1 VGDRVI
7 GEVHGR
13 ARVAHPTTYRG
24 LLGGFLLS
32 LALTL
37 LTLVDFRRGF
47 LFAEYPF
54 RSLFYAFNPL
64 HAAMLAAG
72 IAGMFA
78 CYRGLRTRGRREKL
92 KVSEGATSV
101 E

>member
-13 ARVAHPTTYRG
+13 ARVANPMTYRG

-78 CYRGLRTRGRREKL
+78 CYRGLRTRGRHD
-92 KVSEGATSV
+92 
-101 E
+101 